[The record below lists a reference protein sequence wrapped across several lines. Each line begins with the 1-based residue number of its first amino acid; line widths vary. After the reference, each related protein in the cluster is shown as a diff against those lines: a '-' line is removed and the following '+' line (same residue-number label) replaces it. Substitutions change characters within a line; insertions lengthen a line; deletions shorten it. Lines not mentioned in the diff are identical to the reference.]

1 MSHRLRNLTALAVVV
16 GSVCFAYWIQ
26 REVPS
31 EKYRVRNPRAYSVC
45 CPQDWSAE
53 MDGPGDGEEL
63 GKARRLD
70 GITMRPEAFNGIP
83 PRMFVNRFASAPDAA
98 ALRADGWIDG
108 SFQGQPAL
116 VREEKIKRGLT
127 RGAVFERA
135 GQWFEVI
142 VGESV
147 AGSIHTD
154 QWWKFLE
161 TFRYP
166 DGEPPTARPTA
177 TPTAAPT
184 PAVPAAAPAST
195 RPFQFPGLN

>member
-1 MSHRLRNLTALAVVV
+1 MSHRTRNLAALAVVL
-16 GSVCFAYWIQ
+16 GTVCLGYWMQ

-31 EKYRVRNPRAYSVC
+31 ERYRVRNPQAYSVC
-45 CPQDWSAE
+45 CPQDWSAQ
-53 MDGPGDGEEL
+53 MDGPGENEQL
-63 GKARRLD
+63 GNAQRLD
-70 GITMRPEAFNGIP
+70 AIAMRPNVFSGIP
-83 PRMFVNRFASAPDAA
+83 PRMFVNRFASAPDPV
-98 ALRADGWIDG
+98 ALHADGWIDG
-108 SFQGQPAL
+108 SFQGRPAL
-116 VREEKIKRGLT
+116 VREQKIKRGLT

-166 DGEPPTARPTA
+166 DGEPAKAKPIMPVTAP
-177 TPTAAPT
+177 
-184 PAVPAAAPAST
+184 VST
-195 RPFQFPGLN
+195 QPFQFPGLD

>member
-1 MSHRLRNLTALAVVV
+1 MSHRLRNLTALVVV
-16 GSVCFAYWIQ
+16 LGSVCLGYWMQ

-31 EKYRVRNPRAYSVC
+31 ERYRVRNPQAYSVC

-53 MDGPGDGEEL
+53 MEGPGSGEEL
-63 GKARRLD
+63 GKAPRLD
-70 GITMRPEAFNGIP
+70 AISMRPDAFSGIP
-83 PRMFVNRFASAPDAA
+83 PRMFVNHFASAPDEA
-98 ALRADGWIDG
+98 ALRADGWLDG

-116 VREEKIKRGLT
+116 VREQRIKRGLT
-127 RGAVFERA
+127 RSAVFERA

-147 AGSIHTD
+147 AGSVHTD
-154 QWWKFLE
+154 RWWAFLE

-166 DGEPPTARPTA
+166 DGEPLR
-177 TPTAAPT
+177 AAPPT
-184 PAVPAAAPAST
+184 VVPLAPATASAST